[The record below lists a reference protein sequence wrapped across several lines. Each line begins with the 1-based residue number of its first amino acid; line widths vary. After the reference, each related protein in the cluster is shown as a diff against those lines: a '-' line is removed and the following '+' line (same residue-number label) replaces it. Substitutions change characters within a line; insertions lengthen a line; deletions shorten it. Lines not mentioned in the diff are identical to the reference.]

1 MVNHSSHSLNLTF
14 SALSDPT
21 RRAILEHLAH
31 GEASVTTL
39 AKPFGISL
47 PAISKHLRVL
57 EKASL
62 VSRRKEGRVHFLRL
76 EAAAI
81 EDAAEWMAFYR
92 SFWGDRFDGLADHL
106 SRSENE

>member
-1 MVNHSSHSLNLTF
+1 MVNHLSTSLNLTF

-31 GEASVTTL
+31 GETSVTTL
-39 AKPFGISL
+39 AQPFGISL

-62 VSRRKEGRVHFLRL
+62 VSRRKEGRVHVLRL
-76 EAAAI
+76 EAAPI
-81 EDAAEWMAFYR
+81 ETAAEWMAFYQR
-92 SFWGDRFDGLADHL
+92 FWGERLDDLADHL
-106 SRSENE
+106 ARSENE